1 MKKNLISILITN
13 YNKEKFLK
21 QSLKS
26 ACNQNFKNYEIIL
39 YDDCSTDNSISII
52 KKFKKIKLIKNY
64 KRSKKSSPLNQIKG
78 ILEAF
83 KKSKGNIIC
92 LMDSDDLFNKNKLL
106 IINQKF
112 KKNKNINCIF
122 NFPKTNI
129 NSFKFRRKKNLSIW
143 PSIFPT
149 SCISFRKVFFIN
161 LIKKLKKNKYPN
173 LEIDARINIFSNFF
187 YNEYNLLHKHLT
199 TYKYDQSGITAN
211 KKKFSKLWWYRRKE
225 AYQYLNFILQKKNM
239 RFKPN
244 FDFYITNLFYFIF
257 KIFSP

>member
-13 YNKEKFLK
+13 YNKEKFLN

-52 KKFKKIKLIKNY
+52 KKFKKIKLIKNF
-64 KRSKKSSPLNQIKG
+64 RQSKKSSPLNQIKG
-78 ILEAF
+78 VLETF

-92 LMDSDDLFNKNKLL
+92 LMDSDDLFNKNKLS

-112 KKNKNINCIF
+112 NKNKNINCIF
-122 NFPKTNI
+122 NFPKTKI
-129 NSFKFRRKKNLSIW
+129 NSFKFKRKKNLSIW
-143 PSIFPT
+143 PTIFPT
-149 SCISFRKVFFIN
+149 SCISFRKVFFNN
-161 LIKKLKKNKYPN
+161 LVKNLEKNKYPN

-187 YNEYNLLHKHLT
+187 YNEYNLLDKYLT
-199 TYKYDQSGITAN
+199 NYEYDQNGITAN

-225 AYQYLNFILQKKNM
+225 AYQYLKFILKKKNKT
-239 RFKPN
+239 FKPN
-244 FDFYITNLFYFIF
+244 FDYYITNFFYFLF
-257 KIFSP
+257 KFFSI